1 MRGLLLDLDGVFY
14 VGDDPVPGAV
24 ETAQW
29 LRRGQVPHLYVTNTT
44 SRPRAAV
51 AATLARLGIPAEAEQ
66 ILTPC
71 VAAVEWLRSQG
82 RTRPALFVP
91 DRTVDDFTADS
102 TGLQPHTRH
111 QLAATRDLEAVDAV
125 VVGDLGVDWDFATLN
140 LAFRLLMGEN
150 GPPLVALGMTRYWHA
165 LDGLRLDTGAFVAA
179 LSAASG
185 REPVVLGKPAAHFF
199 DAALARLGVAADA
212 AAMVGDDVR
221 TDVHGAQDAGLT
233 GVLVRTGKFR
243 PDDLRHA
250 RAPDAVL
257 DSVGDLPDW
266 WAGRLG

>member
-1 MRGLLLDLDGVFY
+1 MHGLLLDLDGVFY
-14 VGDDPVPGAV
+14 VGDSALPGAV
-24 ETAQW
+24 ATAHW
-29 LRRGQVPHLYVTNTT
+29 LRDGDVPYLYVTNTT
-44 SRPRAAV
+44 SRPRVAV

-91 DRTVDDFTADS
+91 DTTVGDFAD
-102 TGLQPHTRH
+102 LQAWTT
-111 QLAATRDLEAVDAV
+111 QQVAAVRDPEPVDAV

-140 LAFRLLMGEN
+140 RAFRLLMRDDA
-150 GPPLVALGMTRYWHA
+150 PPLVALGMTRYWHA

-179 LSAASG
+179 LAAASG
-185 REPVVLGKPAAHFF
+185 REPVVLGKPAADFF
-199 DAALARLGVAADA
+199 DAAVARLGVAADA
-212 AAMVGDDVR
+212 VAMVGDDIS
-221 TDVHGAQDAGLT
+221 TDVRGAQDAGLT

-243 PDDLRHA
+243 PADLLHG

-257 DSVGDLPDW
+257 DSIGDLPDW
-266 WAGRLG
+266 WTGRLG